1 MGDVARWLAEA
12 RSGSGEAL
20 GQALEAC
27 RTYLYLIAQREL
39 DPGLRVKG
47 SASDLVQETFV
58 EAQRDFGQ
66 FHGTSDEEWR
76 AWLRRL
82 LLNNIANFTRRYRT
96 EKRHLGREVALDP
109 DGSSAE
115 RGGGLATKLPS
126 PSGAALEHE
135 QAECLRQ
142 ALARLPEDYRQVI
155 VLRYEENLPFEEVA
169 RRMGRSAAAARTLWS
184 RAIRRLRH
192 EMEKPS

>member
-1 MGDVARWLAEA
+1 MVEVARWIGEA
-12 RSGSGEAL
+12 RAGSGEAL

-27 RTYLYLIAQREL
+27 RAYLYLIAQKEL
-39 DPGLRVKG
+39 DPDLLAKG

-66 FHGTSDEEWR
+66 FRGTTDDEWR

-82 LLNNIANFTRRYRT
+82 LLNNVANFTRRYRT
-96 EKRHLGREVALDP
+96 EKRQLGREVALDP
-109 DGSSAE
+109 GGSSAE
-115 RGGGLATKLPS
+115 RGGGLAADLPS

-135 QAECLRQ
+135 QAERLRQ

-155 VLRYEENLPFEEVA
+155 VLRYQEDLPFEEVA
-169 RRMGRSAAAARTLWS
+169 RRLGRSSAAARTLWS
-184 RAIRRLRH
+184 RAIRRLRQ
-192 EMEKPS
+192 EMGESP